1 MLVCQTREYGREWKS
16 NPRHL
21 PLNNHDDPVYLLIE
35 INSKKNLKDGDSNM
49 DPCGTSKHVFLHEF
63 YVVLDSID
71 YLNVI
76 PFPNALDKLER
87 MLLGLLFVS
96 SFLKSFSQIGV
107 TSYFKTSGNL
117 HLPITMLQVYIYTFS
132 GTLIQGRKQSQKPK
146 RGEISD

>member
-1 MLVCQTREYGREWKS
+1 
-16 NPRHL
+16 
-21 PLNNHDDPVYLLIE
+21 
-35 INSKKNLKDGDSNM
+35 M
-49 DPCGTSKHVFLHEF
+49 DPCGTSKHTFLHDF

-117 HLPITMLQVYIYTFS
+117 HLSITMLQVYIYTFS